1 MLIPVLAAFQLAA
14 AQHDIYN
21 ALKGQTVAKAPAI
34 DATITI
40 DGRLDEP
47 VWRRAALLT
56 GFSEYQPADQRP
68 SPDSTEVFVW
78 YSPTAIYFGIRAYEP
93 HGVVRATLADRDN
106 ISADDNIEILLDTFH
121 EGRRAFV
128 FIVNPFGVQADGTR
142 NESGESGW

>member
-1 MLIPVLAAFQLAA
+1 MAAIASGTPIRMSGSFASTA
-14 AQHDIYN
+14 NRKRDI
-21 ALKGQTVAKAPAI
+21 KRSVAKAPAI

-78 YSPTAIYFGIRAYEP
+78 YSPTAIYFGIRAYEA

-128 FIVNPFGVQADGTR
+128 FIVNPWKPR
-142 NESGESGW
+142 